1 MINIF
6 VFNEGYANNWVK
18 GQEVECE
25 LTDGGILVDGVALI
39 PAEELLKHGEFKDQQ
54 PQVEATKTA
63 IKSKALE
70 LWQELNESELPYEDF
85 VGVQEHILTLFSD
98 IN

>member
-1 MINIF
+1 MTSIF
-6 VFNEGYANNWVK
+6 VFNEDYANNWAK

-25 LTDGGILVDGVALI
+25 LRDDGILVDGVALM
-39 PAEELLKHGEFKDQQ
+39 PAEELLQHGEFKDQQ
-54 PQVEATKTA
+54 PQVKATKTA

-70 LWQELNESELPYEDF
+70 LWQGLNESELPYEDF
-85 VGVQEHILTLFSD
+85 VEVQEYIFTLFSD

>member
-25 LTDGGILVDGVALI
+25 LRDDGILVDGVVLM
-39 PAEELLKHGEFKDQQ
+39 PAEELLNHGEFKDQQ

-70 LWQELNESELPYEDF
+70 LWQGLNESELPYEDF
-85 VGVQEHILTLFSD
+85 VEVQEYILTLFSD

>member
-1 MINIF
+1 MTSIF
-6 VFNEGYANNWVK
+6 VFNKDYANNWVK

-70 LWQELNESELPYEDF
+70 LWQGLNESELPYEDF
-85 VGVQEHILTLFSD
+85 VEVQEYILTLFSD

>member
-1 MINIF
+1 MTSIF
-6 VFNEGYANNWVK
+6 VFNKDYANNWVK

-25 LTDGGILVDGVALI
+25 LTDNGILVDGVALI

-70 LWQELNESELPYEDF
+70 LWQGLNESELPYEDF
-85 VGVQEHILTLFSD
+85 VEVQEYILTLFSD